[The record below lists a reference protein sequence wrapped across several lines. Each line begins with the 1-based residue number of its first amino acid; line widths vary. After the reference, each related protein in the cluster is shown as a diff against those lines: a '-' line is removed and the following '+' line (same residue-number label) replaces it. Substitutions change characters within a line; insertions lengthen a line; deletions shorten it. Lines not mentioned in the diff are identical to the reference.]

1 MLSLRRGNACARTS
15 SGENG
20 EREFCAVSCECG
32 AIFYMRCGRLKIT
45 VSVGGEVAGAGRAVR
60 GEWTLT
66 SEGVAA
72 VQSIRSCGSVPR
84 SVDDPRERESAPCGA
99 AAAPEEFEPGEL
111 ACRTPEGDAE
121 PPRSIRRGTSMD
133 RPSRV
138 STRLAPSDSLVAAA
152 SPSIPPRR
160 GPHRLQ
166 CVTRPAKRRSVTL
179 RAGSHDFISS
189 APGSACHSPNL
200 GTSEPPA
207 ADVRRTGARDTAPLP
222 QTYRACA
229 RASVRR
235 APPSP
240 PAIFVA

>member
-1 MLSLRRGNACARTS
+1 M
-15 SGENG
+15 
-20 EREFCAVSCECG
+20 
-32 AIFYMRCGRLKIT
+32 
-45 VSVGGEVAGAGRAVR
+45 R

-84 SVDDPRERESAPCGA
+84 SVDDPRDRESAPCGA
-99 AAAPEEFEPGEL
+99 PAAPEEFDQGEL
-111 ACRTPEGDAE
+111 PCRTPDGDAE

-166 CVTRPAKRRSVTL
+166 CVTRPAKRRLVTRC
-179 RAGSHDFISS
+179 RAGSHVFPSQRPGRPVI
-189 APGSACHSPNL
+189 APKGHVRATRGGCATNERSRYGA
-200 GTSEPPA
+200 PA
-207 ADVRRTGARDTAPLP
+207 SDL
-222 QTYRACA
+222 RACA
-229 RASVRR
+229 GASVRP
-235 APPSP
+235 APPALHSTQQKLEFTRSSFHRVLVRQFGFLSGSQTTDFSTCGRAASSWDQGIQPP
-240 PAIFVA
+240 PAKPNASVRSN

>member
-1 MLSLRRGNACARTS
+1 MRVWCDFLYAVRQTQDNGLGRRGGRGCGPGR
-15 SGENG
+15 
-20 EREFCAVSCECG
+20 ERGMDAHLRGCRRRPE
-32 AIFYMRCGRLKIT
+32 YPL
-45 VSVGGEVAGAGRAVR
+45 VR
-60 GEWTLT
+60 E
-66 SEGVAA
+66 
-72 VQSIRSCGSVPR
+72 RPR

-121 PPRSIRRGTSMD
+121 PPRSIRRGTSRD

>member
-1 MLSLRRGNACARTS
+1 M
-15 SGENG
+15 
-20 EREFCAVSCECG
+20 
-32 AIFYMRCGRLKIT
+32 
-45 VSVGGEVAGAGRAVR
+45 RAVR

-84 SVDDPRERESAPCGA
+84 SVDDPRDRESAPCGA
-99 AAAPEEFEPGEL
+99 PAAPEDFDPGEL
-111 ACRTPEGDAE
+111 PCRTPDGDAE

-166 CVTRPAKRRSVTL
+166 CVTRPAKRRLVTRC
-179 RAGSHDFISS
+179 RAGSHFFPSQRPGRPVI
-189 APGSACHSPNL
+189 APKRARPSHP
-200 GTSEPPA
+200 
-207 ADVRRTGARDTAPLP
+207 RRMCDE
-222 QTYRACA
+222 
-229 RASVRR
+229 
-235 APPSP
+235 
-240 PAIFVA
+240 

>member
-1 MLSLRRGNACARTS
+1 
-15 SGENG
+15 
-20 EREFCAVSCECG
+20 VSFMR
-32 AIFYMRCGRLKIT
+32 FYASFMRFFMRCGRLKIT
-45 VSVGGEVAGAGRAVR
+45 VSVGGEVAGAGRVVR

-111 ACRTPEGDAE
+111 AYRTPDGDAE

-166 CVTRPAKRRSVTL
+166 CVTRPAKRRSITHVPCRFARL
-179 RAGSHDFISS
+179 YFLS
-189 APGSACHSPNL
+189 ARVGLS
-200 GTSEPPA
+200 
-207 ADVRRTGARDTAPLP
+207 
-222 QTYRACA
+222 
-229 RASVRR
+229 
-235 APPSP
+235 
-240 PAIFVA
+240 